1 MLIGLVGYRYP
12 ERVTHPTT
20 DTAAPAVALTDAD
33 LHRLNERFESA
44 SAAEIVEW
52 AVDTF
57 GTDLC
62 IAASMVDAVLID
74 VASKVEPGID
84 TVFVD
89 TGYHFPETIV
99 TAERVGRRYPIELRV
114 VRDESPTDDLW
125 KTDTDACCAKRKV
138 APFESALAGY
148 SAWMSGLRRAD
159 SSERAD
165 APIVTRDRRGLVS
178 IRPLATW
185 DDATTDAY
193 IAANDI
199 VLNPLLFDGYPS
211 IGCAPC
217 TQRVAPGDDPRSGRW
232 AGSAKTECGL
242 NL

>member
-1 MLIGLVGYRYP
+1 MIGLVGLSYVDP
-12 ERVTHPTT
+12 VTRPASTSLT
-20 DTAAPAVALTDAD
+20 DPAALSDEALAELSARFETATAADIV
-33 LHRLNERFESA
+33 RW
-44 SAAEIVEW
+44 AA
-52 AVDTF
+52 DTF
-57 GTDLC
+57 GPSLC
-62 IAASMVDAVLID
+62 LAASMADAVLID
-74 VASKVEPGID
+74 VASKVAPGIA

-89 TGYHFPETIV
+89 TGYHFAETLA

-125 KTDTDACCAKRKV
+125 RSDTDACCAARKV
-138 APFESALAGY
+138 APFEQALGQY
-148 SAWMSGLRRAD
+148 TAWMSGLRRAD
-159 SSERAD
+159 SPERAD
-165 APIVTRDRRGLVS
+165 APIVTRDSRGLIS

-193 IAANDI
+193 IADNDV

-232 AGSAKTECGL
+232 AGSSKTECGL

>member
-1 MLIGLVGYRYP
+1 
-12 ERVTHPTT
+12 VTRPTT
-20 DTAAPAVALTDAD
+20 DAPTPAETLSDAD
-33 LHRLNERFESA
+33 LDELNARFETA

-57 GTDLC
+57 GDDLC
-62 IAASMVDAVLID
+62 IAASMADAVLID
-74 VASKVEPGID
+74 VASTVAPGID

-89 TGYHFPETIV
+89 TGYHFPETV
-99 TAERVGRRYPIELRV
+99 TTAERVRKRYPIELRV
-114 VRDESPTDDLW
+114 VRDGSPTDDLW
-125 KTDTDACCAKRKV
+125 RTDTDACCAKRKV
-138 APFESALAGY
+138 APFEQALGQY

-159 SSERAD
+159 SPERAD
-165 APIVTRDRRGLVS
+165 APIVTRDSRGLLS

-193 IAANDI
+193 IAANDV

-232 AGSAKTECGL
+232 AGSTKTECGL

>member
-1 MLIGLVGYRYP
+1 VP
-12 ERVTHPTT
+12 TPTT
-20 DTAAPAVALTDAD
+20 TPGDSLTDAEID
-33 LHRLNERFESA
+33 ELNARFESA
-44 SAAEIVEW
+44 SAGEIVRW

-57 GTDLC
+57 GAGLC
-62 IAASMVDAVLID
+62 VAASMADAVLID
-74 VASKVEPGID
+74 VVSRVQPGVH

-89 TGYHFPETIV
+89 TGYHFPETLA
-99 TAERVGRRYPIELRV
+99 TTERVGRRYPIELRV
-114 VRDESPTDDLW
+114 VRDDSPTNDLW
-125 KTDTDACCAKRKV
+125 RTDTDACCAARKV
-138 APFESALAGY
+138 APFEHALDHY
-148 SAWMSGLRRAD
+148 SAWMSGLRRTD
-159 SSERAD
+159 STERAA
-165 APIVTRDRRGLVS
+165 APIIARDSRGLIS

-185 DDATTDAY
+185 DEEATDAY
-193 IAANDI
+193 IAAHDV

>member
-1 MLIGLVGYRYP
+1 LIGLVGLSYVDP
-12 ERVTHPTT
+12 VTRPASTSLT
-20 DTAAPAVALTDAD
+20 DPAALSDEALAELSARFETATAADIV
-33 LHRLNERFESA
+33 RW
-44 SAAEIVEW
+44 AA
-52 AVDTF
+52 DTF
-57 GTDLC
+57 GPSLC
-62 IAASMVDAVLID
+62 LAASMADAVLID
-74 VASKVEPGID
+74 VASKVAPGIA

-89 TGYHFPETIV
+89 TGYHFAETLA

-114 VRDESPTDDLW
+114 VRDESPTDAVW
-125 KTDTDACCAKRKV
+125 RSDTDACCAARKV
-138 APFESALAGY
+138 APFEQALGQY
-148 SAWMSGLRRAD
+148 TAWMSGLRRAD
-159 SSERAD
+159 SPERAD
-165 APIVTRDRRGLVS
+165 APIVTRDSRGLIS

-193 IAANDI
+193 IADNDV

-232 AGSAKTECGL
+232 AGSSKTECGL

>member
-1 MLIGLVGYRYP
+1 
-12 ERVTHPTT
+12 VTRPTT
-20 DTAAPAVALTDAD
+20 DAPTPAETLSDAD
-33 LHRLNERFESA
+33 LDELNARFETA

-57 GTDLC
+57 GDDLC
-62 IAASMVDAVLID
+62 IAASMADAVLID
-74 VASKVEPGID
+74 VASTVAPGID

-89 TGYHFPETIV
+89 TGYHFPETV
-99 TAERVGRRYPIELRV
+99 TTAERVRKRYPIELRV
-114 VRDESPTDDLW
+114 VRDGSPTDDLW
-125 KTDTDACCAKRKV
+125 RTDTDACCAKRKV
-138 APFESALAGY
+138 APFEQALGRY

-159 SSERAD
+159 SPERAD
-165 APIVTRDRRGLVS
+165 APIVTRDSRGLLS

-193 IAANDI
+193 IAANDV

-232 AGSAKTECGL
+232 AGSTKTECGL

>member
-1 MLIGLVGYRYP
+1 
-12 ERVTHPTT
+12 VTRATSTPTNASAFR
-20 DTAAPAVALTDAD
+20 DED
-33 LHRLNERFESA
+33 LAELSARFETA
-44 SAAEIVEW
+44 SAADIVRW

-57 GTDLC
+57 GAGLC
-62 IAASMVDAVLID
+62 LAASMADAVLID
-74 VASKVEPGID
+74 VASRVAPGIA
-84 TVFVD
+84 TIFVD
-89 TGYHFPETIV
+89 TGYHFPETLA

-125 KTDTDACCAKRKV
+125 RTDTDACCAARKV
-138 APFESALAGY
+138 APFEQALGRYA
-148 SAWMSGLRRAD
+148 AWMSGLRRVD
-159 SSERAD
+159 SAERAD
-165 APIVTRDRRGLVS
+165 APIVTRDSRGLIS

-193 IAANDI
+193 IAEHDV

-217 TQRVAPGDDPRSGRW
+217 TRRVAPGEDPRSGRW
-232 AGSAKTECGL
+232 AGSSKTECGL